1 VKHRPH
7 FWNVCDGKDVHSNYA
22 ECFKNIEK
30 GDYVKD
36 DDNLDKMGCFVNMG
50 N

>member
-1 VKHRPH
+1 MKNRPH
-7 FWNVCDGKDVHSNYA
+7 FWDVCDGKNVHSSYA
-22 ECFKNIEK
+22 ECFER

-36 DDNLDKMGCFVNMG
+36 DDNLDKMGRSVNMG